1 MLSDSERET
10 REDERLV
17 RQSPKKK
24 PPRRDLERGR
34 VKDRDN
40 SEVDP
45 DEKQDKKDRSNNYK
59 DASLISKW
67 GRLLYSAEERRDGDT
82 WKTENGKWSG
92 KFDGKT
98 QTFES
103 EQSAKDYASG
113 ESSEPESSDE
123 SKESKKTLSESL
135 LGGFEG
141 LVSQDPKAKS
151 EAIDRLSAEVADNI
165 ADFVGES
172 PKMDSKAI
180 EEINKVL
187 TENINQQTLDVLIE
201 EAQERAVGKEVLND
215 PDYQFTDRDKIEIEK
230 EFEKGFVNEFR
241 DQLKE
246 IGDRAKERES
256 AAEEESKS
264 REDNRTVSDLK
275 GEEARQMEEH
285 MLKVT
290 KESVEKYREIESKEE
305 RKRALKEVEDQ
316 IEEFPEGSK
325 RRMELE
331 AEKRGLM
338 VSNILVDGPD
348 AEGVGPSMSVLIQAA
363 EKLGKLDSFLD
374 LNLLG
379 GENTAESQQQ
389 FRDVLKEVG
398 VHNLTEFMDDDN
410 PAVSAVEVLSDPGF
424 VSRASSEIKSELE
437 EMIIDSV
444 ISGVI
449 FTDAALEEKY
459 PNSTVSKKNK
469 AKIKS
474 PQADSV
480 WERLRKMLEKLKN
493 L

>member
-1 MLSDSERET
+1 
-10 REDERLV
+10 
-17 RQSPKKK
+17 
-24 PPRRDLERGR
+24 
-34 VKDRDN
+34 
-40 SEVDP
+40 
-45 DEKQDKKDRSNNYK
+45 
-59 DASLISKW
+59 
-67 GRLLYSAEERRDGDT
+67 
-82 WKTENGKWSG
+82 
-92 KFDGKT
+92 
-98 QTFES
+98 
-103 EQSAKDYASG
+103 
-113 ESSEPESSDE
+113 
-123 SKESKKTLSESL
+123 
-135 LGGFEG
+135 
-141 LVSQDPKAKS
+141 
-151 EAIDRLSAEVADNI
+151 
-165 ADFVGES
+165 
-172 PKMDSKAI
+172 MDSKAI

-256 AAEEESKS
+256 AAKEESKS

-305 RKRALKEVEDQ
+305 RKRALEEVEDQ